1 MTYKSDIDMMKLFLQ
16 RIGEDCICIVDG
28 DDNSQV
34 DMECYA
40 GNRNGMKRLSQVFR
54 GCDFYG
60 EIKLQSIY
68 RSRIA
73 KKAEEM

>member
-1 MTYKSDIDMMKLFLQ
+1 
-16 RIGEDCICIVDG
+16 
-28 DDNSQV
+28 
-34 DMECYA
+34 MECYA

-68 RSRIA
+68 RGRIA